1 MKIKRTVLNRS
12 QIKSSEGGFIWE
24 LENSYE
30 LSPKLSS
37 MILSTAKEYLLMENQ
52 LQEGQIETVA
62 VEIEQRAGRTIEKL
76 EKKRIRLRIDNGIE
90 DQEILKDYGRI
101 ELRRKKIIR
110 ITEEAIEQRAVL
122 SQEDISKL
130 LQVSIR
136 TIKRDIRE
144 IKKEGIEVVTRG
156 YLHNIGRGQTHKVK
170 IIGKY
175 LDGMT
180 YSEIKLKARH
190 TTGAIKRYIESFTKV
205 VMSQRKGIYRAKD
218 ISAVTGLSEGLVKQY
233 LDLLKESKKD
243 RTRRENLKLL
253 IERNRYREHIKK
265 TVKKHSEPLAAMMG
279 GLL

>member
-1 MKIKRTVLNRS
+1 
-12 QIKSSEGGFIWE
+12 
-24 LENSYE
+24 
-30 LSPKLSS
+30 
-37 MILSTAKEYLLMENQ
+37 MILWTAKEYLLFEDN

-62 VEIEQRAGRTIEKL
+62 IEIEQRAGRTIEKM

-90 DQEILKDYGRI
+90 DLEILKDYGRI

-110 ITEEAIEQRAVL
+110 ITEEAIEQGSVL

-136 TIKRDIRE
+136 TVKRDIRD
-144 IKKEGIEVVTRG
+144 IKKEGLEIVTRG
-156 YLHNIGRGQTHKVK
+156 YMHNIGRGQTHKVK
-170 IIGKY
+170 IIGMY

-180 YSEIKLKARH
+180 YSDIKIRAKH

-205 VMSQRKGIYRAKD
+205 VMAQRKGIYGPRD
-218 ISAVTGLSEGLVKQY
+218 ISAVTGLSEGLIKQY
-233 LDLLKESKKD
+233 LKLLKEIKKD
-243 RTRRENLKLL
+243 KIRRENLRLL
-253 IERNRYREHIKK
+253 IERNSYRDHIKK